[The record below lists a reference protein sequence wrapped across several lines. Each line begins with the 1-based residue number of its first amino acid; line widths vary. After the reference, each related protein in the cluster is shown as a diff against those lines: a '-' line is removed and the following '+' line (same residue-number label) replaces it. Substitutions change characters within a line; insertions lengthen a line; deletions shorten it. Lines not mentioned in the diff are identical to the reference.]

1 MRIVQSVKCA
11 MNQQIKGCSFLP
23 RSLYFRNYT

>member
-1 MRIVQSVKCA
+1 MRIAQSVKYA
-11 MNQQIKGCSFLP
+11 INQQIKGCSFLP